1 MAVHRDGSTMAGVKI
16 VTDTGADLPRELLA
30 KHSIAVVSL
39 RVNFGQESYLDGKE
53 LSSAELYEK
62 LVTCKE
68 TASTTQPNPQD
79 FAKVYEELTAD
90 GSKIVSIH
98 LSGGLSGTQQSAT
111 IAASM
116 FPEGVIQVIDSR
128 QASMGLGLLVLYAAE
143 LAERGAE
150 QAEIV
155 EAVKTMS
162 SQVSTYFMVDTLE
175 YLQRNGRIGKAQ
187 AVVGSLLQIK
197 PVLTIDDGLV
207 AAKEKVRGKT
217 KAERRL
223 LEIMREDMGDR
234 KIWAALV
241 HGNVPD
247 EAERI
252 AAKIRAD
259 FNCTRVVISLIGGTI
274 GVHAG
279 PGTIGFMA
287 VPAPE

>member
-1 MAVHRDGSTMAGVKI
+1 MAQVKI
-16 VTDTGADLPRELLA
+16 VTDTGADLPRELA
-30 KHSIAVVSL
+30 DKHSIAVVPL
-39 RVNFGQESYLDGKE
+39 RVNFGQESYLDGQE
-53 LSSAELYEK
+53 ISSTELYEK

-68 TASTTQPNPQD
+68 TASTTQPNPQE
-79 FAKVYEELTAD
+79 FAKVYQELTAD

-116 FPEGVIQVIDSR
+116 VPEGLVKVVDSR
-128 QASMGLGLLVLYAAE
+128 QASIGVGLLVLYAAK
-143 LAERGAE
+143 LAENGAP
-150 QAEIV
+150 QDEII
-155 EAVKTMS
+155 EAVKAMS
-162 SQVSTYFMVDTLE
+162 SRMSTYFMVDTLE

-187 AVVGSLLQIK
+187 ALVGSLLQIK
-197 PVLTIDDGLV
+197 PVLTIEDGLV
-207 AAKEKVRGKT
+207 AAKEKVRGKA

-223 LEIMREDMGDR
+223 LEVMREDMGEQN
-234 KIWAALV
+234 IWVGLV
-241 HGNVPD
+241 HGNVPQ

-259 FNCTRVVISLIGGTI
+259 FNCDRFVVSLIGGTI

-287 VPAPE
+287 APAPK